1 MMRLQR
7 MAIAAAVACVLVS
20 STAVAAAATC
30 DVTVSHPHVV
40 AHLDEN
46 AGQTPEDV
54 AVEPDGSADI
64 SFSAAGQVA
73 RLTPSGQVQVLGQL
87 PRTGN
92 CPVGGAPA
100 SLGLARSFDGTLYVI
115 DCTGDANTG
124 VWRISPGH
132 APVQLAALPPNGFP
146 NDMVLDQAHGQLY
159 IADSVL
165 ATVWRV
171 PTSGGA
177 PVAWATDPALARTS
191 FLGANGI
198 TLHRGAVWV
207 SNSDK
212 GTILKAPVLPDG
224 SAGPVQTVFSGL
236 GTVDNIAFLPGTDL
250 ILAALPFADQV
261 ALIYPNGTIRP
272 LLTAADGLSG
282 TTAVDVR
289 GGTVYVCDGA
299 VITHTDPNLLTAHID
314 Y

>member
-1 MMRLQR
+1 MRLKR
-7 MAIAAAVACVLVS
+7 MAIAAAVACVVVS
-20 STAVAAAATC
+20 STAATAAAAC
-30 DVTVSHPHVV
+30 AVTVSNPHVV
-40 AHLDEN
+40 AHLDES

-54 AVEPDGSADI
+54 EVQPDGSADI

-73 RLTPSGQVQVLGQL
+73 RVSLGGQVQVLGQL

-100 SLGLARSFDGTLYVI
+100 SLGLARSSDGTLYLTN
-115 DCTGDANTG
+115 CTGDANTG
-124 VWRISPGH
+124 VWRISPGQ
-132 APVQLAALPPNGFP
+132 APVQLAALPPSAFP

-171 PTSGGA
+171 STNGGA
-177 PVAWATDPALARTS
+177 PVAWATGSSLARTS

-198 TLHRGAVWV
+198 TLHGGAVWV

-212 GTILKAPVLPDG
+212 GTILKFPIRPDG
-224 SAGPVQTVFSGL
+224 SAGPVQTVFSGV
-236 GTVDNIAFLPGTDL
+236 GTIDNFTFLPGTDL
-250 ILAALPFADQV
+250 ILMALPFADQV
-261 ALIYPNGTIRP
+261 ALVYPNGQIRT

-282 TTAVDVR
+282 TTAVEVSGD
-289 GGTVYVCDGA
+289 TLYVCDGA
-299 VITHTDPNLLTAHID
+299 VLTHTDPNLLIAHID